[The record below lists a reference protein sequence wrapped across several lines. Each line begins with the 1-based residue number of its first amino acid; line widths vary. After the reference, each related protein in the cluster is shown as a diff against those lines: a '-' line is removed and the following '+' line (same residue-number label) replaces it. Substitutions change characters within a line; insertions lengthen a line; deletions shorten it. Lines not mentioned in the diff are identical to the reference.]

1 MIDYFVVFYFALL
14 LLPFVF
20 GVIVFLMQLFC
31 EKRGRKYEGREC
43 KRSKR
48 KCDVTDFIS
57 IEPRPLFWT
66 REKWNRHR
74 YGDD

>member
-20 GVIVFLMQLFC
+20 GVIAFLLQLFC
-31 EKRGRKYEGREC
+31 EKPERKYKGQEC
-43 KRSKR
+43 KR
-48 KCDVTDFIS
+48 KCDITDFIS